1 MTVLIENEQL
11 RALISEHGAEL
22 TSLVEKNGSREY
34 LWNGDAKYWK
44 RHAPVLFPIEGK
56 LKDDKYFVEG
66 KEFHMTQH
74 GFARD

>member
-44 RHAPVLFPIEGK
+44 RQAPVLLDRK
-56 LKDDKYFVEG
+56 SVV
-66 KEFHMTQH
+66 
-74 GFARD
+74 

>member
-34 LWNGDAKYWK
+34 LWN
-44 RHAPVLFPIEGK
+44 RSEERRV
-56 LKDDKYFVEG
+56 G
-66 KEFHMTQH
+66 KEC
-74 GFARD
+74 